1 LGIVV
6 DDTTYFEV
14 AFERAIAE
22 LEPDLIFDGRL
33 MEYETISK
41 FHYGRYFQ
49 NFFDNVEL
57 ELGLIELEEENEEIN
72 LDELIGEPEK
82 EPTAEELAA
91 EKKDRKR
98 KENEAALRKNILKR
112 NYLRY
117 KKLWDGLQLLRASL
131 EDQDEENPRTFL
143 YRDRV
148 SGSYIYFDKDE
159 VFGKRRIDENL
170 ALPGEQ
176 EEEDLFPE
184 DGIEPLMEQT
194 IPLDWEVVSRKELIR
209 IVSFLSEDQPTD
221 FWDSG
226 IDDKEKDF
234 WDAILIDNVLA
245 AGTVEMITSALAREY
260 AQLKD
265 FEPYSSEILFQTRD
279 FKIMVALQYVI
290 GLCRAI
296 GIDSDL
302 DPVLSFPLGSNVM
315 NLMEVAR
322 AYESMMKG
330 SIRRYGEP
338 GGSEG
343 LAIIERIENSDG
355 EVLYE
360 PAPVEKQVLAPEVSL
375 AISDILRQVVKFGT
389 GRHADRKVRLRSKDP
404 QQDRRLVDLDAHVPV
419 VGKTGTANR
428 FTNASFAGG
437 VPSVNEN
444 GFFSL
449 SDGYVLTS
457 YVGFDDNVPMV
468 RNSTHITGASGA
480 LPLWAKMANRTL
492 LENDYVERVD
502 LVDISFSGLT
512 GFPLYYPDIGQL
524 EVEVDP
530 KKGGLASPGDDTGV
544 VVTTFGEL
552 IGTER
557 VKPTRFFKPFWQMQM
572 EEDSE

>member
-1 LGIVV
+1 M
-6 DDTTYFEV
+6 
-14 AFERAIAE
+14 AFEKAIAE
-22 LEPDLIFDGRL
+22 LEPDLIFAGRL

-41 FHYGRYFQ
+41 FHYGRYFET
-49 NFFDNVEL
+49 FFDNVDL
-57 ELGLIELEEENEEIN
+57 ELGLIELEEESEEIN

-98 KENEAALRKNILKR
+98 KEKEAELRKNILKR
-112 NYLRY
+112 NYLRQ
-117 KKLWDGLQLLRASL
+117 KRLWDGLQQLRASL
-131 EDQDEENPRTFL
+131 ADQDADDQGEEVVRTSL

-159 VFGKRRIDENL
+159 VFGKRRLEENL
-170 ALPGEQ
+170 ALPGKQ
-176 EEEDLFPE
+176 ETEDLYPE
-184 DGIEPLMEQT
+184 DGLEPLLEKT
-194 IPLDWEVVSRKELIR
+194 IPLDWETVSRRELAGIISSFSGEQSVDFWESITGDDQEKE
-209 IVSFLSEDQPTD
+209 
-221 FWDSG
+221 FWDS
-226 IDDKEKDF
+226 
-234 WDAILIDNVLA
+234 ILIDNVLA
-245 AGTVEMITSALAREY
+245 AGTVELITNALEREY
-260 AQLKD
+260 EQLKG
-265 FEPYSSEILFQTRD
+265 FEPYSPEILYQNRD

-296 GIDSDL
+296 GIDSNL

-322 AYESMMKG
+322 AYESMMSG

-343 LAIIERIENSDG
+343 LAIIEKIENSDG
-355 EVLYE
+355 DVLYE
-360 PAPVEKQVLAPEVSL
+360 PAPVEKQVLAPEVTL
-375 AISDILRQVVKFGT
+375 AISDILRQVVQFGT

-404 QQDRRLVDLDAHVPV
+404 ELDRRLVDLNAHVPV
-419 VGKTGTANR
+419 SGKTGTANR

-437 VPSVNEN
+437 VPGVNEN

-449 SDGYVLTS
+449 SEGYVLTT
-457 YVGFDDNVPMV
+457 YVGFDDNKPMV
-468 RNSTHITGASGA
+468 RNSTHLTGASGA
-480 LPLWAKMANRTL
+480 LPLWAKIANRTL
-492 LENDYVERVD
+492 LENDYAERVD

-530 KKGGLASPGDDTGV
+530 KKGGLPSPGNETGAIL
-544 VVTTFGEL
+544 TTFGEP

-557 VKPTRFFKPFWQMQM
+557 VKPTRFFKPFWQMEMEM